1 MARQFFFFW
10 GGGALLKMFAHHWTI
25 PCSPGV

>member
-10 GGGALLKMFAHHWTI
+10 PTPKKVCPSLA
-25 PCSPGV
+25 